1 MGALPVQPG
10 RAATDKGTYN
20 MLAMERFTIASDQ
33 PLAPGR
39 RVLRAEFV
47 RDGERPGGSGTL
59 TLFDGDRRVG

>member
-20 MLAMERFTIASDQ
+20 MLAMERSTIASDQ

-47 RDGERPGGSGTL
+47 PDG
-59 TLFDGDRRVG
+59 